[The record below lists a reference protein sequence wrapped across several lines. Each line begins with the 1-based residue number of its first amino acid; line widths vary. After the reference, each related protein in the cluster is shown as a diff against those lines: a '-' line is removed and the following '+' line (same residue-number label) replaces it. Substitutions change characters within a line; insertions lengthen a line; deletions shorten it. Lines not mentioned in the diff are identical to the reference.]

1 MMNSNNAM
9 FFQMVFLKNLVANWL
24 TMLFLSIRYSDLV
37 SIISMVIII
46 IFLLNNDLYLDVSLS
61 A

>member
-9 FFQMVFLKNLVANWL
+9 FFQMMFLKNLVDNWL
-24 TMLFLSIRYSDLV
+24 IMSFLSIRYSDLF
-37 SIISMVIII
+37 SIISMINIY
-46 IFLLNNDLYLDVSLS
+46 IFFLNNDLYLNVNLS

>member
-24 TMLFLSIRYSDLV
+24 TILFLSIRYSDLV

-46 IFLLNNDLYLDVSLS
+46 FLLNNDLYLDVSLS